1 MTDLLKVQP
10 VILCGGSGTR
20 LWPLSRAGFPKQF
33 LCLTGEDSLFQQ
45 AAKRLMNLE
54 TKEIQVAN
62 PLIVTGEEHRFLA
75 AEQLRESG
83 IEMSAALLEP
93 MGRNTA
99 PALTLAALAALESGN
114 DPILLVTPADQTV
127 ANAAAFT
134 QAMHEGICDVAVGA
148 TVSGNFATEHRPR
161 MLAFMRSHRQ
171 ANMKKALIC
180 GVSGQDGAYLSKLL
194 LGKGYRVWGT
204 SRDAQMSSFANL
216 DRLGI
221 RQQVQVLS
229 MAQSDFRSVLNTLSR
244 SDPDEIYFLSGQS
257 SVGLSFDQPA
267 ESIESIALGALNLLE
282 AVRFLGRP
290 VRIYHAS
297 SSECFGDVPAAA
309 KANEMTPFRPRSPYG
324 VAKASAHWL
333 IANYRE
339 AYGLYCCNGILFN
352 HESPLRPARFVTR
365 KIVAAAYLLLRQ
377 SQTLNQGSQGS
388 TVRRILLTI

>member
-1 MTDLLKVQP
+1 
-10 VILCGGSGTR
+10 
-20 LWPLSRAGFPKQF
+20 
-33 LCLTGEDSLFQQ
+33 
-45 AAKRLMNLE
+45 
-54 TKEIQVAN
+54 
-62 PLIVTGEEHRFLA
+62 
-75 AEQLRESG
+75 
-83 IEMSAALLEP
+83 
-93 MGRNTA
+93 
-99 PALTLAALAALESGN
+99 
-114 DPILLVTPADQTV
+114 
-127 ANAAAFT
+127 
-134 QAMHEGICDVAVGA
+134 
-148 TVSGNFATEHRPR
+148 
-161 MLAFMRSHRQ
+161 
-171 ANMKKALIC
+171 MKKALIC
-180 GVSGQDGAYLSKLL
+180 GVSGQDGAYLAKLL

-365 KIVAAAYLLLRQ
+365 KIVAAACRIAAGSDERLSLGRLDIVRDWGWSPDFVEAMWRMLQQDAPDDYVIATGE
-377 SQTLNQGSQGS
+377 SHTLESFVETAFAQVELDWRSHVDIDPTLFRPSEIAHSAGNPDKAMKGLGWKAGMAFPDLIANL
-388 TVRRILLTI
+388 VRAEQAILTPKS